1 MARTGGRRERRQR
14 PHTPDTLGP
23 RIFWRG
29 RYAGVDLRPWGMGRL
44 TMRDPSHPGW
54 PDRGER
60 TEIAEV
66 AEKWRWAYYDL
77 ARSGVRD
84 RQLDI
89 PAAKTLEAA
98 RDEYIEHRERTVEPQ
113 TVQSDRY
120 AIAALIEAVGADT
133 LVYDITTE
141 RVQAMLDGWLD
152 RGYARTTV
160 QTIRVYLSGFFRWAG
175 VEPNPISKTAV
186 PKPEEREI
194 FAWSNAEIERLRAA
208 ADEVDREDPA
218 RHARLIL
225 DTCLATGVR
234 YRELLALRWEDF
246 NPQMRTV
253 RISRQV
259 AQYRTTTKAPK
270 SRRGR
275 TAVVLP
281 FFWDHYR
288 PDTRGPVI
296 PSPANAERYMSS
308 KSAELSLRRTLEL
321 AKLDGPQ
328 RAFHDLRRTYGR
340 LFLEMGGWMDE
351 LQRSLGHRNI
361 TTTERLYGKF
371 QEEVAAQFA
380 VDRLYGE
387 GRARRLRVVG

>member
-29 RYAGVDLRPWGMGRL
+29 RYAGVDLRPWGMGRV
-44 TMRDPSHPGW
+44 TMRDPDHPGW

-60 TEIAEV
+60 TELPEV
-66 AEKWRWAYYDL
+66 AEKWRWSYHEMAL
-77 ARSGVRD
+77 SGTRD

-98 RDEYIEHRERTVEPQ
+98 RDEYIEHRERNVEPQ
-113 TVQSDRY
+113 TVSSDRY
-120 AIAALIEAVGADT
+120 AVNALIDKVGKST
-133 LVYDITTE
+133 IVYDITKE
-141 RVQAMLDGWLD
+141 QVQALLDDWLD
-152 RGYARTTV
+152 RGYSRTTV
-160 QTIRVYLSGFFRWAG
+160 QTIKVYLSGFFRWTG
-175 VEPNPISKTAV
+175 VEPNPARKAVV
-186 PKPEEREI
+186 PKPEDKEI
-194 FAWSNAEIERLRAA
+194 FAWSNDEIDKLRAA
-208 ADEVDREDPA
+208 ADAVDQDDPA
-218 RHARLIL
+218 RHARLLL
-225 DTCLATGVR
+225 DTGLATGAR
-234 YRELLALRWEDF
+234 YRELIALRWEDF

-259 AQYRTTTKAPK
+259 AQYRRATKAPK

-281 FFWDHYR
+281 FFWEHYR
-288 PDTRGPVI
+288 EGARGPVI
-296 PSPANAERYMSS
+296 PSPAGKDRHMSS
-308 KSAELSLRRTLEL
+308 KSAELSLQATLQRAE
-321 AKLDGPQ
+321 LDGPQ

-351 LQRSLGHRNI
+351 LQRSLGHKNI